1 MRTKHRLTSLFV
13 AITMTLLIGANVDAA
28 QTSYFKPPSEDSLPA
43 DKFGELV
50 REGKD
55 IFVHTEKLRGK
66 YVNNG
71 LKCVNCHMDAGRHAN
86 ASPLWAAYTMYPAYR
101 KKTGRVDTYE
111 ERLQGCFRYSMNGTA
126 PPAGSRELVALTTY
140 SYWLASNAPVGVALP
155 GRGYPKLNKA
165 AKAPNI
171 ERGAKVYAAQCSLC
185 HGEQGD
191 GTQVDGVYVFP
202 PLWGKDSFNWGA
214 GMHRIDTAAGFIK
227 ANMPLGKPN
236 SLSEQDAWDVAS
248 FITSRERPQDPRFT
262 GDVAETK
269 KKFHDENCHYGDSVE
284 GRILGAEK
292 KNPRF

>member
-1 MRTKHRLTSLFV
+1 MNKHRHHIFLFNTV
-13 AITMTLLIGANVDAA
+13 AVMTLLVSVNIYAE
-28 QTSYFKPPSEDSLPA
+28 QKPRFIPPSEDSLPA

-55 IFVHTEKLRGK
+55 IFIHTDKLRGK

-111 ERLQGCFRYSMNGTA
+111 ERLQGCFQYSMNGTA
-126 PPAGSRELVALTTY
+126 PPAGSRELVALTAY
-140 SYWLASNAPVGVALP
+140 SYWLASKAPVGVALP
-155 GRGYPKLNKA
+155 GRGYPTLKKPA
-165 AKAPNI
+165 QTPSI
-171 ERGAKVYAAQCSLC
+171 ERGAKVYAAQCALC
-185 HGEQGD
+185 HGGQGA

-227 ANMPLGKPN
+227 ANMPLSKPN
-236 SLSEQDAWDVAS
+236 SLSDQDAWDVAS
-248 FITSRERPQDPRFT
+248 YINSHERPQDPRFT
-262 GDVAETK
+262 GDLAETK
-269 KKFHDENCHYGDSVE
+269 KRFHDEDCHYGEAIDGS
-284 GRILGAEK
+284 ILGAQK
-292 KNPRF
+292 K

>member
-1 MRTKHRLTSLFV
+1 MRTKHRFISQFV
-13 AITMTLLIGANVDAA
+13 VMAMTFILGMNVDAG
-28 QTSYFKPPSEDSLPA
+28 QTSYFTPPSEDSLPA

-55 IFVHTEKLRGK
+55 IFVHTDKLRGK

-140 SYWLASNAPVGVALP
+140 SYWLASRAPVGVALP
-155 GRGYPKLNKA
+155 GRGYPKLKIPA
-165 AKAPNI
+165 QAPNI

-185 HGEQGD
+185 HGEQGA
-191 GTQVDGVYVFP
+191 GTQVDGAYVFP

-214 GMHRIDTAAGFIK
+214 GMHRVDTAAGFIK

-236 SLSEQDAWDVAS
+236 SLNDQDAWDVAS

-269 KKFHDENCHYGDSVE
+269 KTFHDENCHYGDSVD

-292 KNPRF
+292 K